1 MIFFSQKQQS
11 NANFSFV
18 HYQFHAHTQ
27 SAVIST
33 FSIYNK
39 IHPVAPAGVGLSS
52 TARVLT
58 HGAGSNMK
66 LISVSFFIHSQGYC
80 AGLEKCMLLKL
91 YIH

>member
-66 LISVSFFIHSQGYC
+66 LSLSPSSSIPRDTVQGWKSAC
-80 AGLEKCMLLKL
+80 F
-91 YIH
+91 